1 MEYQDYYKTLGI
13 SQNASD
19 DEIKKA
25 YRRLA
30 RRYHPDV
37 SEEPDAEA
45 QFKRIA
51 EAYEV
56 LKDPEKRKLY
66 DQLGENWQSGQDFT
80 PPPGSQRSRSRHASG
95 AGAEGN
101 FGDFSD
107 FFESIFGRGAGG
119 GFHDP
124 FGSTQGRT
132 SRRDRHYRTSRG
144 RDIDAELTLELE
156 DVYAGSTK
164 TLTLSTA
171 GQAPHE
177 LKVKIPAGVTDGQ
190 KIRLKGQGEASPD
203 GGDNGDLLIR
213 IVVRPH
219 RHFQL
224 DGKDIHLTLP
234 IAPWEA
240 ALGATVSAP
249 TLGGRVDLNVPA
261 GSQSRK
267 RLRLKGR
274 GLPGKTTGDQ
284 YVSLLIVNPP
294 VEDEEAKS
302 LFRSMKTALDFDPR
316 ANLLSG

>member
-80 PPPGSQRSRSRHASG
+80 PPPGSQRSGSRHTSS
-95 AGAEGN
+95 AGVEGN

-107 FFESIFGRGAGG
+107 FFESIFGRSARG
-119 GFHDP
+119 GFNDP
-124 FGSTQGRT
+124 FGGTQKRT
-132 SRRDRHYRTSRG
+132 SGRDRHYRPSRG

-190 KIRLKGQGEASPD
+190 KIRLKGQGEASAD

-213 IVVRPH
+213 IMIRPH

-224 DGKDIHLTLP
+224 DGKDVHLTLP

-240 ALGATVSAP
+240 ALGTTVSAP
-249 TLGGRVDLNVPA
+249 TLGGRVDLNIPSK
-261 GSQSRK
+261 SQSQK

-274 GLPGKTTGDQ
+274 GLPGKETGDQ

-294 VEDEEAKS
+294 VEGEAAKS
-302 LFRSMKTALDFDPR
+302 LFRSMEAALDFDPR